1 MYIYIVLARDN
12 KYHNT
17 MRLLD
22 KYEIRNIQQNI
33 LQEFRA
39 ICERENL
46 KYSLYAGTLIGAL
59 RHKGFIPWDDDI
71 DVALPRDDY
80 EKFLKVFNDT
90 HHPSYLRLCDSR
102 ITSGYDY
109 PFMKLE
115 DTRTVCKGMGKETQC
130 PELGIHIDIFAIDG
144 MPKCQSLALLHCKM
158 MTFLRH
164 CCEMSRL
171 SLGVKE
177 RAFSKRCL
185 IAAFKICT
193 LGAPMSFWH
202 RLSNF
207 LGSLFDMKKSRWSGN
222 VVWGYGVR
230 EMVPTE
236 CYEKRTKVSFE
247 GEEYDAFSDYDTY
260 LRTVYGD
267 YMTPPPPEK
276 RIGIHVVEAYMK

>member
-1 MYIYIVLARDN
+1 
-12 KYHNT
+12 
-17 MRLLD
+17 
-22 KYEIRNIQQNI
+22 
-33 LQEFRA
+33 
-39 ICERENL
+39 
-46 KYSLYAGTLIGAL
+46 
-59 RHKGFIPWDDDI
+59 
-71 DVALPRDDY
+71 
-80 EKFLKVFNDT
+80 
-90 HHPSYLRLCDSR
+90 
-102 ITSGYDY
+102 
-109 PFMKLE
+109 
-115 DTRTVCKGMGKETQC
+115 
-130 PELGIHIDIFAIDG
+130 
-144 MPKCQSLALLHCKM
+144 

-207 LGSLFDMKKSRWSGN
+207 LASLFDMKKSRWSGN

-236 CYEKRTKVSFE
+236 CFENRTKVTFE

-276 RIGIHVVEAYMK
+276 RIGVHVVEAYMKWPVSKSAHRKLKTPPNGEANQPHNRFFLYTDGYLAHQLLLDVRKKPESLSDYFYFII